1 MAIFN
6 GADASDLRAILKSYY
21 KDDVPNLLGRESPL
35 LQKMKTSY
43 VEGKEV
49 SYPAIYSAGG
59 AVAAD
64 GTVAEALANEG
75 NFKAQEWKVE
85 PGQLFSVIKFDAKE
99 VLASKTKKGAYMKL
113 AGAKVYAQ
121 TVRFRKALASSLYSR
136 GYGELAV
143 LGNDY
148 AFVASTPI
156 DITVPSNVIQAVQV
170 GSAIVVKTAVESAT
184 EQTVLKV
191 TKMSA
196 SNKKLTVIP
205 STTYTCNATDV
216 ICFKGAM
223 DSAGN
228 PMFPKGLAEWIP
240 TIGARN
246 GADWENYIA
255 VPSNGINRS
264 TYVEALAGSFVDG
277 SAKATIL
284 ETIQELIMNL
294 RNQGSKADMIVM
306 NPIDRMKFEKEID
319 AANRIFTKAD
329 TKAARSVSAGL
340 KDISVAFQTSYVD
353 TIIDDPFLSEG
364 LVYCLDSDYV
374 EYWTLSNLDTP
385 KNTGKD
391 ADAADNID
399 DPMSYDSKGEDV
411 DSSYKLLV
419 DNYLSVVPG
428 GMGANGETT
437 RVTVNLFGTIGIM
450 NTAVNGAALLPGAV
464 AANIVQCCK

>member
-1 MAIFN
+1 MAMFN

-35 LQKMKTSY
+35 LQKMRTSY

-85 PGQLFSVIKFDAKE
+85 PGQLFSVIKFDSKE

-143 LGNDY
+143 LGDAY
-148 AFVASTPI
+148 SFVSSQPI
-156 DITVPSNVIQAVQV
+156 AIKVPSNVIQAVQV
-170 GSAIVVKTAVESAT
+170 GSAIVVKNHVSDAT
-184 EQTVLKV
+184 EQVVLKV

-196 SNKKLTVIP
+196 STKTLTVVP
-205 STTYTCNATDV
+205 AGTYTSVATDV

-228 PMFPKGLAEWIP
+228 PMFPRGLAEWIP
-240 TIGARN
+240 TIGARE
-246 GADWENYIA
+246 GSDWESYIA
-255 VPSNGINRS
+255 VPCNGINRS
-264 TYVEALAGSFVDG
+264 TYVEALAGSFVNG
-277 SAKATIL
+277 SAKSTIL
-284 ETIQELIMNL
+284 ETIQELILTL
-294 RNQGSKADMIVM
+294 RNQGSKADMVVM

-329 TKAARSVSAGL
+329 TKAARSVSVGL
-340 KDISVAFQTSYVD
+340 SDISVAFQTSIVD

-364 LVYCLDSDYV
+364 LVYILDSDYI
-374 EYWTLSNLDTP
+374 EFWTLSNLDTP

-391 ADAADNID
+391 ADAPDNIE
-399 DPMSYDSKGEDV
+399 DPMTLASKTEDT
-411 DSSYKLLV
+411 DSSYKLLI

-428 GMGANGETT
+428 GMGTNGETT
-437 RVTVNLFGTIGIM
+437 RVTVNLFGTIGVM
-450 NTAVNGAALLPGAV
+450 NTAVIGACLLPGYD
-464 AANIVQCCK
+464 AAKIVQCVK

>member
-1 MAIFN
+1 MFN
-6 GADASDLRAILKSYY
+6 GTDASDLRAILKSYY

-43 VEGKEV
+43 IEGKEV

-64 GTVAEALANEG
+64 ATVAEALANEG
-75 NFKAQEWKVE
+75 NFKAQEWKVQS
-85 PGQLFSVIKFDAKE
+85 GQLFSVIKFDAKE
-99 VLASKTKKGAYMKL
+99 VLASKTRRGSYMKL
-113 AGAKVYAQ
+113 AGAKVYSQ

-143 LGNDY
+143 LGDDY

-156 DITVPSNVIQAVQV
+156 NITVPSNVIQAVQV
-170 GSAIVVKTAVESAT
+170 GSAIVVKTAVADAT

-196 SNKKLTVIP
+196 SNKTLTVVP

-223 DSAGN
+223 DGAGN
-228 PMFPKGLAEWIP
+228 NLFPVGLASWIP
-240 TIGARN
+240 AIGARQ
-246 GADWENYIA
+246 GADWENYIS
-255 VPSNGINRS
+255 VPFNGINRS

-277 SAKATIL
+277 SAKTTIT

-294 RNQGSKADMIVM
+294 RNQGSAANMVVM
-306 NPIDRMKFEKEID
+306 NPKDRLAFEKEID

-329 TKAARSVSAGL
+329 TKAARSASVGL
-340 KDISVAFQTSYVD
+340 KDISISFQTSFLD
-353 TIIDDPFLSEG
+353 TVIDDPFLSEG
-364 LVYCLDSDYV
+364 LVYILDSDYI
-374 EYWTLSNLDTP
+374 EYWTMSNLDTP

-391 ADAADNID
+391 EDAPDNMS
-399 DPMSYDSKGEDV
+399 DPMSFESKAEDTDST
-411 DSSYKLLV
+411 YKLLV
-419 DNYLSVVPG
+419 DNYLSVVSG
-428 GMGANGETT
+428 GLGRDGETT
-437 RVTVNLFGTIGIM
+437 RVTLNMFGTIGVM
-450 NTAVNGAALLPGAV
+450 NTAVHGCALLPGYD
-464 AANIVQCCK
+464 ANKIVQLVK